1 MKRARRPPPIIVL
14 DGPAG
19 AGKSCVARELA
30 ARIGVPFLDT
40 GAIYRGITWWL
51 EKKGIAPQDGP
62 ELKNALQEFALSLS
76 GTRVL
81 VCEHDV
87 TSEIRTARVDQKV
100 SSYAALKGVREVLLN
115 LQREQAVVGLVA
127 EGRDM
132 GTVVFPDAD
141 LKIFLTAAPE
151 ERAQRRYQERLNK
164 GESADYEGILKQV
177 MERDML
183 DSTRDLA
190 PLKQAED
197 AILLDSTGI
206 PFEAVVAKILQ
217 IAKERGIQ

>member
-1 MKRARRPPPIIVL
+1 MNRAHHSPPVIVL

-62 ELKNALQEFALSLS
+62 ELESALQDFTLSLQ
-76 GTRVL
+76 GTQVL
-81 VCEHDV
+81 VCGHDV
-87 TSEIRTARVDQKV
+87 TSEIRTAWVDEKV
-100 SSYAALKGVREVLLN
+100 SSYAALKGVRGALLS
-115 LQREQAVVGLVA
+115 LQREQAAIGLVA

-151 ERAQRRYQERLNK
+151 ERAKRRYQERLSK
-164 GESADYEGILKQV
+164 GEPADYEGILKQV
-177 MERDML
+177 VERDAL

-206 PFEAVVAKILQ
+206 PFEAVVSKILK
-217 IAKERGIQ
+217 IAKERGIR